1 MRSIVDALSWLFA
14 LPSKEILKS
23 RPETTSEIEL
33 GTDPLDDL
41 ASRIHQKVMRV
52 ECVILT

>member
-14 LPSKEILKS
+14 SKDILKN

-33 GTDPLDDL
+33 RTNPWDNL
-41 ASRIHQKVMRV
+41 ASRIHQKVMKV